1 MTMDLVGSWIAEN
14 YHRWGATRPDRV
26 ARIDACEAE
35 TGCTRHY
42 VTKRICL
49 FERTGRIPAAPGAY
63 APAAAPTP
71 APEGN
76 MNLPQTPGAI
86 DEEALRGEIDVHFK
100 ARRFLE
106 GIPAGQFYRLDDAAF
121 AAGVS
126 KVIAGTVFG
135 DARYAEY
142 RGQAVAN
149 RVIYFGHPLKIAAMK
164 QEGILR

>member
-42 VTKRICL
+42 VTKKICL
-49 FERTGRIPAAPGAY
+49 FERTGRIPAAPGTY

-86 DEEALRGEIDVHFK
+86 DEEALRGEIDVHYK

-106 GIPAGQFYRLDDAAF
+106 GIPSGQFYRLDDAAV
-121 AAGVS
+121 AAGLPKSVS
-126 KVIAGTVFG
+126 RAVFG
-135 DARYAEY
+135 DARYADY
-142 RGQAVAN
+142 RGIAVAN
-149 RVIYFGHPLKIAAMK
+149 QQTFLGHPLRIAAMK